1 MGNINKLR
9 WRGKFALVGCSI
21 LACWCSVQAVVGQ
34 RMSADRHSA
43 NEDIAFPATPL
54 ARGHISPRV
63 RQLQPPLRFAQ
74 TPGGRPSV
82 LPEQVSPR
90 LALPLQGSPAATQP
104 SRLPLLPGV
113 PQELADPTPR
123 AEVQREYRR
132 FVQRTIDPEVSLDL
146 LVGRPRILEFKQTP
160 TRIYLAQDSI
170 ATYDIISDKEIA
182 VVGVAPGRTVLTIWV
197 NDPEIP
203 GKQQVLSYLLRV
215 TQDAGYKVRLEAV
228 YQALEK
234 EINRDFPDSF
244 VKLSLIGD
252 QLIVRGQAKDV
263 IESAQI
269 IRIASEHAPP
279 SRNKDRRQERGN
291 LSISRTSYTA
301 RGSLGIDEEFDTE
314 DLLETLKGDPNVINM
329 LTIPGE
335 QQVMLRVTV
344 AEVDRTSLRAI
355 GSSLRVEGSS
365 GVGLDSAFPPR
376 VGDLVDT
383 SLLVLEGGTFSVARG
398 DFRLTVDALKQH
410 GLAKTLAEPNLVTLH
425 GRPANFEAGGQF
437 PVPSAQVG
445 VGTTGQGVEFIPF
458 GVLLQFVPYIIDR
471 DRIRLKISAE
481 VSATDG
487 DSGTE
492 IDGSFVPGLN
502 TNNFRNTVEL
512 REGQTLAVAGLIK
525 TEFRANSSRIPG
537 FGDLPVIGRL
547 FKSDSTTAREQ
558 ELVILITPELVRAVD
573 PPHLLPL
580 PGADVFEPS
589 DVEYYIK
596 GFMESRRSND
606 YRSTVRTDWARMKRY
621 HHCEDMFIIGP
632 HGHAYG
638 RQNLGTFSTP
648 TEAEGGH
655 AFETLPTPATRGEAP

>member
-1 MGNINKLR
+1 MFR
-9 WRGKFALVGCSI
+9 WNVTQI
-21 LACWCSVQAVVGQ
+21 LAGILTCWSCVQTVNGQ
-34 RMSADRHSA
+34 RIVNNRHGSTTQSLFTRQSPSQSRI
-43 NEDIAFPATPL
+43 N
-54 ARGHISPRV
+54 PRV
-63 RQLQPPLRFAQ
+63 RKLQPTQSSLRLAQ
-74 TPGGRPSV
+74 ETPPAIQ
-82 LPEQVSPR
+82 PEQITPRVQLSSP
-90 LALPLQGSPAATQP
+90 QSNTTSKP

-113 PQELADPTPR
+113 PQELVDPPLR
-123 AEVQREYRR
+123 AEVQKEYSR
-132 FVQRTIDPEVSLDL
+132 FVQRTIDPELSLEL
-146 LVGRPRILEFKQTP
+146 LVGRPRILEFKEIP

-170 ATYDIISDKEIA
+170 ASYDIISDKTIA

-197 NDPEIP
+197 NDPDNP

-215 TQDAGYKVRLEAV
+215 TQDVGYKVRLESV

-234 EINRDFPDSF
+234 EINSNFPDSL

-252 QLIVRGQAKDV
+252 QLVVRGQAKDV
-263 IESAQI
+263 LEATQI

-279 SRNKDRRQERGN
+279 SRDKKQSQERGN
-291 LSISRTSYTA
+291 LSISRTSFTA
-301 RGSLGIDEEFDTE
+301 TGSLGIDEEVDTE
-314 DLLETLKGDPNVINM
+314 DFLATLKGNFNVINM

-344 AEVDRTSLRAI
+344 AEVDRSSMRAI
-355 GSSLRVEGSS
+355 GSSLRIEGSS
-365 GVGLDSAFPPR
+365 GVGVDAAFPPR

-398 DFRLTVDALKQH
+398 DFRLTIDALKQH
-410 GLAKTLAEPNLVTLH
+410 GLARTLAEPNLVTLH
-425 GRPANFEAGGQF
+425 GRPANFTAGGQF

-445 VGTTGQGVEFIPF
+445 FGTAAQGVQFIPF
-458 GVLLQFVPYIIDR
+458 GVLLQFIPYIMDR
-471 DRIRLKISAE
+471 DKIRLNISAE
-481 VSATDG
+481 VSATNG
-487 DSGTE
+487 ASGTE

-525 TEFRANSSRIPG
+525 SEFRAISSRVPG

-558 ELVILITPELVRAVD
+558 ELVILITPELVHPVD

-580 PGADVFEPS
+580 PGSDVFEPS

-596 GFMESRRSND
+596 GFLESRRSND
-606 YRSTVRTDWARMKRY
+606 YRSTVRTDWERMKRY

-632 HGHAYG
+632 HGHADG
-638 RQNLGTFSTP
+638 RQNPGTFQTP
-648 TEAEGGH
+648 PAS
-655 AFETLPTPATRGEAP
+655 APDRNASRLFPIATRRAKQ